1 MKHILIIPT
10 HLEAK
15 DAIIDHVQELR
26 DISHLEEWAYVILD
40 SSSKEDRHINEEA
53 ILECKK
59 KMPDLRIYH
68 IIQDEFDCAIKTVIH
83 DQRIFDLL
91 IGNQFSYGKMMNRI
105 SMIAIILDA
114 DYIHRR
120 DSDTFIQKDASP
132 LEIENIFLGS
142 QFEDK
147 EIMMVGSSYCGNW
160 GIDYS
165 DIEDFSILKKLF
177 RLSKPYYSD
186 EQLTKYIN
194 DKYVM
199 GSKEKYEGKDFFS
212 FLQSDYIDAGNFS
225 YQNIFKYIP
234 VNPAVCTSGT
244 DYIYHDYIDILK
256 KGRLYHNRRVLH
268 QYNDNRY
275 NAIDYTSYTKAKLYS
290 RLVKIFNSQ
299 MKKDLMDKKIDL
311 NNIDVAV
318 SDAYKKILKKDD
330 IDQLLMNMINDF
342 YDSYLSIKDK
352 KYDEILE
359 YIKDNKQDIIE
370 STKSKINDYTIL
382 IDHWKDIVNYLSSQ
396 FQNELKEFEVL
407 LK

>member
-1 MKHILIIPT
+1 MT
-10 HLEAK
+10 
-15 DAIIDHVQELR
+15 
-26 DISHLEEWAYVILD
+26 
-40 SSSKEDRHINEEA
+40 
-53 ILECKK
+53 
-59 KMPDLRIYH
+59 
-68 IIQDEFDCAIKTVIH
+68 
-83 DQRIFDLL
+83 
-91 IGNQFSYGKMMNRI
+91 
-105 SMIAIILDA
+105 
-114 DYIHRR
+114 
-120 DSDTFIQKDASP
+120 
-132 LEIENIFLGS
+132 
-142 QFEDK
+142 
-147 EIMMVGSSYCGNW
+147 
-160 GIDYS
+160 
-165 DIEDFSILKKLF
+165 
-177 RLSKPYYSD
+177 
-186 EQLTKYIN
+186 
-194 DKYVM
+194 
-199 GSKEKYEGKDFFS
+199 KEKFLRYEKVRQSGKYNMIMNMS
-212 FLQSDYIDAGNFS
+212 HVLIEAELN
-225 YQNIFKYIP
+225 
-234 VNPAVCTSGT
+234 
-244 DYIYHDYIDILK
+244 YHDYIDILK

-342 YDSYLSIKDK
+342 YDTYLSINDK

-407 LK
+407 PK